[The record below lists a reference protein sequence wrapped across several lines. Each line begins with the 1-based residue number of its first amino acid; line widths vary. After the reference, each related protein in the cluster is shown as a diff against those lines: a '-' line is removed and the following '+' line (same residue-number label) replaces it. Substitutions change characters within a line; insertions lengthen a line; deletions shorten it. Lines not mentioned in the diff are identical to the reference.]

1 MISYLKGQIKNK
13 NQRSLTLD
21 INNIGYEIFLPLSF
35 LERLKIG
42 EVKEL
47 FCHLHVR
54 QDVMELYGFETIE
67 EKNFFELLIT
77 ISGVGPKSALQV
89 LTIAKINEIKKAI
102 VHGDPTLLR
111 KVSGIGQKTADRII
125 VELKD
130 KLENLALSEQD
141 IKSINDDHGVFEA
154 LQGLGYSEREVR
166 EVMRRISTN
175 LTDENETIKQAL
187 KMLGKR

>member
-42 EVKEL
+42 EVKEF